1 MSEITL
7 RTTQNRTAVCCLS
20 SLNLEK
26 FEEWKDTS
34 IVEDII
40 RMLDNVLEYFI
51 RLAPPELKRAVH
63 SAQKERA
70 IGMGTLGW
78 HSYLQSKGIAFE
90 SELAL
95 METENVY
102 SLIKSKA
109 MNESKRLAA
118 ERGEP
123 DDCYKSGMRHSHL
136 LAIAPNASSSSMVGV
151 SPSIEPWNAN
161 AFTAEGRAGS
171 FLIKNKY
178 LEEVLKGYDKNDKE
192 TWHSITTNE
201 GSVQHLDFLSAKE
214 KRLFKTAYEI
224 DMMWVV
230 EQAAKRQKYIC
241 QSQSLNIFVDPKN
254 ITMQKMHDIHFT
266 GWLSGVKTFYYS
278 RSKKA
283 ERAKVGTGKDKPLN
297 ALAVKQTIEY
307 DDCKACEG

>member
-7 RTTQNRTAVCCLS
+7 RTTEKRTAVCCLS

-26 FEEWKDTS
+26 YEEWKDS
-34 IVEDII
+34 NLVGDIV

-51 RLAPPELKRAVH
+51 RLAPSELQRAIH
-63 SAQKERA
+63 SASKERA
-70 IGMGTLGW
+70 IGLGTLGW
-78 HSYLQSKGIAFE
+78 HSYLQSKGVAFE
-90 SELAL
+90 SEIAL
-95 METENVY
+95 IETEKVY
-102 SLIKSKA
+102 SNIKNQA
-109 MNESKRLAA
+109 VTESKRLAT

-123 DDCYKSGMRHSHL
+123 DDCFRSGMRHSNL
-136 LAIAPNASSSSMVGV
+136 MAIAPNASSSSMVGV

-178 LEEVLKGYDKNDKE
+178 LENLLESYGKNDKS

-201 GSVQHLDFLSAKE
+201 GSVQHLDFLSEKE

-224 DMMWVV
+224 DMNWVV
-230 EQAAKRQKYIC
+230 EQAATRQKYIC

-254 ITMQKMHDIHFT
+254 ITLQKMHDIHFK
-266 GWLSGVKTFYYS
+266 GWLSGVKTFYYC
-278 RSKKA
+278 RAKKA
-283 ERAKVGTGKDKPLN
+283 ERAKLGTGKDKPLN
-297 ALAVKQTIEY
+297 ALPVKQTIQYEE
-307 DDCKACEG
+307 CKACEG